1 MDILTV
7 FCDIDEFCQQFEPV
21 WKQHLLSDGNKH
33 RNRERTLSLSE
44 VMTIM
49 VLFHTA
55 GYRNLKQFYLE
66 FVSVHLR
73 REFPA
78 LVSYPRFVQF
88 EGQAL
93 IPLAAYLQTRAGNC
107 TGISFVDAT
116 KVVVCENL
124 RIPRHKQFADLAK
137 RGKTSTGW
145 FFGFKLHLTVN
156 DSGELLSWFVTPGNC
171 DDRQPVRHLAK
182 GLWGK
187 LFGDKGYISNPLK
200 LLLGEQNLELITKSK
215 KNQKNVAPLPA
226 EDKILLR
233 KRAIIETVIDQL
245 KNISQIEHTRHRSF
259 WNFLVNLLSG
269 LIAYSWRE
277 KKPRLSYDVKELFV
291 LA

>member
-1 MDILTV
+1 MDILTL
-7 FCDIDEFCQQFEPV
+7 FFDIDEFCQQFEPV

-33 RNRERTLSLSE
+33 RDRERTLSLSE

-66 FVSVHLR
+66 FVSVHLTK
-73 REFPA
+73 EFPA

-88 EGQAL
+88 ESGAL
-93 IPLAAYLQTRAGNC
+93 IPLAAYLQTRVGRC

-116 KVVVCENL
+116 KLVACENL
-124 RIPRHKQFADLAK
+124 RIPNHKQFADIAK

-156 DSGELLSWFVTPGNC
+156 DCGELLSWFVTPGNC
-171 DDRQPVRHLAK
+171 DDRKPVPRLAK
-182 GLWGK
+182 WLWGK

-200 LLLGEQNLELITKSK
+200 LLLSEQNLELITKPK
-215 KNQKNVAPLPA
+215 KNQKNVAPLLA

-259 WNFLVNLLSG
+259 WNFLVNLLAG
-269 LIAYSWRE
+269 LVAYSWRE
-277 KKPRLSYDVKELFV
+277 KKPALNYDVKELTVF
-291 LA
+291 A